1 MTSLPEMCLGR
12 EAVPRSDLAGSDTAV
27 ADGT

>member
-12 EAVPRSDLAGSDTAV
+12 ETVPWIDLAGSDTAV